1 MKIKDKEVSIEE
13 IINDLDLENNFHKH
27 RGGDIYLS
35 NYQIDIL
42 KRNSFDVDKYN
53 SLNSLIFDIESYL
66 DENVD
71 VDEELDNLLND
82 LSEMNY
88 YMNTK
93 K

>member
-1 MKIKDKEVSIEE
+1 MKINDKEVSIDE
-13 IINDLDLENNFHKH
+13 IINDLDLENNFRKH